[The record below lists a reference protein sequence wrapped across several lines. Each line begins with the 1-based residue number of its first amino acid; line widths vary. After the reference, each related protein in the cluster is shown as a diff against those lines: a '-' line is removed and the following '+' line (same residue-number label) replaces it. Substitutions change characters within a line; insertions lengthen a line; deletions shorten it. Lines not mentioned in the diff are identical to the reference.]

1 MNRLKRAHLIWGWL
15 SAASFGLTGLWMQA
29 NFPAAFH
36 GDAGMRMAYRSAHVY
51 ILLAGISNALLG
63 VYLVTPSAG
72 TRRALQKAGSGLVL
86 LAPVLFT
93 IGFFAEPAPA
103 SMARPFSTG
112 GLASMIFGGLLH
124 LASQRGLGER
134 AGVALATAGDAG
146 EGGADGDPIAR
157 AAGAVAARLGAALR
171 RRWRVVAALAV
182 VAVLVMGGV
191 LGRRGVRSYRVAHR
205 AGVEEL
211 VAGTL
216 ARATIAV
223 TDDEKKAV
231 ERAVRAGA
239 RFANVGAGTIIDTET
254 NLMWAARDN
263 RNGTDWATASQYAA
277 GYRAGGYDDWRV
289 PSVPELLELARGAI
303 DATEADEDALP
314 SLDSHL
320 PVGYG
325 VPWSSAR
332 RGDEAARVDVSSGAV
347 SWLPATS
354 TSHNRALPVR
364 DGRKARPETPPYA
377 SPSLEART
385 QHFEEV
391 SARLFA
397 GER

>member
-1 MNRLKRAHLIWGWL
+1 MNRLRRLHLIWGWV
-15 SAASFGLTGLWMQA
+15 SAASFSLTGLWMQA
-29 NFPAAFH
+29 NFPEAFH

-51 ILLAGISNALLG
+51 VLLAGISNALLG
-63 VYLVTPSAG
+63 VYLVTPPTA
-72 TRRALQKAGSGLVL
+72 TRRALQRAGSALVL

-134 AGVALATAGDAG
+134 S
-146 EGGADGDPIAR
+146 
-157 AAGAVAARLGAALR
+157 AAAAVAAEKPSSDDVVSRVAGALAARVRGALR
-171 RRWRVVAALAV
+171 RRWRVLALLAAIVAV
-182 VAVLVMGGV
+182 VLGGA
-191 LGRRGVRSYRVAHR
+191 LTRRGVRSYRVAHR
-205 AGVEEL
+205 PGVEAQ
-211 VAGTL
+211 VQQTL
-216 ARATIAV
+216 ARTTIAV
-223 TDDEKKAV
+223 SQDEKRAV
-231 ERAVRAGA
+231 EHAVRAGA
-239 RFANVGAGTIIDTET
+239 RFASGGEGTVIDTET

-263 RNGTDWATASQYAA
+263 RNGTDWATAVQFAA
-277 GYRAGGYDDWRV
+277 GYRAGGYDDWRM
-289 PSVPELLELARGAI
+289 PTVPELLELARGAI
-303 DATEADEDALP
+303 EANEADEDALP

-332 RGDEAARVDVSSGAV
+332 RGDEAARVDVGSGAV
-347 SWLPATS
+347 TWLPATS

-364 DGRKARPETPPYA
+364 DGRKANPAIMPYA
-377 SPSLEART
+377 SPSLDARIR
-385 QHFEEV
+385 HFEEV
-391 SARLFA
+391 TERLFA